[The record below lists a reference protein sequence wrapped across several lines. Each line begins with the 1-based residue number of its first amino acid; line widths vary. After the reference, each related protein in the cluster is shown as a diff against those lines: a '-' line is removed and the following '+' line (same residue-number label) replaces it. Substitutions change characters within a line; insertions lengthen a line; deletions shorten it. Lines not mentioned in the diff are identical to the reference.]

1 MRNLSKQPLTCSLK
15 RANKSSSFF
24 LLLSKNRGNSSIF
37 TGNSGPFQCY
47 QMRGTLC
54 QKSDFCPKIECWRNL
69 ANHLIWIFAPKL
81 NNILEFLN
89 QISKV
94 SISNHS
100 KEPSL
105 LSNQAHLAAA
115 SRSTVDVNDPV
126 QGLVNAPLLS
136 TSAFSNQFKLS
147 SQFQRTSNESHHKN
161 ACISGVDTESF
172 FNQFYLFMA
181 DPVQS
186 IFSPFRQIFS

>member
-1 MRNLSKQPLTCSLK
+1 MLYWKFEVENYGLFWMNWILK
-15 RANKSSSFF
+15 MIRIIAE
-24 LLLSKNRGNSSIF
+24 
-37 TGNSGPFQCY
+37 
-47 QMRGTLC
+47 C
-54 QKSDFCPKIECWRNL
+54 QSVIATFHRNL